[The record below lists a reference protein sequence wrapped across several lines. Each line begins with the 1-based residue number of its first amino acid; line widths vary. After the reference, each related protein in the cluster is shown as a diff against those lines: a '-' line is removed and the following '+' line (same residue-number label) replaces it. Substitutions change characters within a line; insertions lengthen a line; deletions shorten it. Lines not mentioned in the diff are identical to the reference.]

1 MNEMNNITTNIIDD
15 MKVIDT
21 EDKKVVVNLNQKLS
35 AEDLMAIESIR
46 KLKNPFR
53 MVGVN
58 TVMKDL
64 NICKTVA
71 YRLFQRDDFPSINIG
86 KSNQVMIL
94 AYMIWKMNKRVW
106 WRF

>member
-58 TVMKDL
+58 TVLKDL

-94 AYMIWKMNKRVW
+94 AYMIWKMNKRV
-106 WRF
+106 

>member
-1 MNEMNNITTNIIDD
+1 MNNITTNIIDD

-53 MVGVN
+53 MIGVN

-94 AYMIWKMNKRVW
+94 AYMIWKMNKRV
-106 WRF
+106 

>member
-94 AYMIWKMNKRVW
+94 SYMIWKMNKRV
-106 WRF
+106 

>member
-15 MKVIDT
+15 MTVIDT

-53 MVGVN
+53 MIGVN

-94 AYMIWKMNKRVW
+94 AYMIWKMNKRV
-106 WRF
+106 

>member
-21 EDKKVVVNLNQKLS
+21 EDKKVAVNLNQKLS

-53 MVGVN
+53 IVGVN

-94 AYMIWKMNKRVW
+94 AYMIWKMNKRV
-106 WRF
+106 

>member
-1 MNEMNNITTNIIDD
+1 MKSMNEMNNITTNIIDD

-53 MVGVN
+53 MIGVN

-71 YRLFQRDDFPSINIG
+71 YKLFQREDFPSINIG
-86 KSNQVMIL
+86 KSNQVMVL
-94 AYMIWKMNKRVW
+94 AYMIWKMEKRV
-106 WRF
+106 

>member
-71 YRLFQRDDFPSINIG
+71 YRLFQRDDFPSINIYNAVD
-86 KSNQVMIL
+86 SSIDCL
-94 AYMIWKMNKRVW
+94 TSS
-106 WRF
+106 

>member
-1 MNEMNNITTNIIDD
+1 MKNMNEMNNITTNIIDD

-94 AYMIWKMNKRVW
+94 AYMIWKMNKRV
-106 WRF
+106 

>member
-94 AYMIWKMNKRVW
+94 AYMIWKMNKRV
-106 WRF
+106 

>member
-53 MVGVN
+53 MIGVN

-94 AYMIWKMNKRVW
+94 AYMIWKMNKRV
-106 WRF
+106 